1 MSDVSGRS
9 DPDPG
14 KLLRL
19 ATTAS
24 IATAAGLVVV
34 KLAGWLTTGS
44 VSILASMIDSLMDVG
59 ASFVNLLAVRYS
71 LAPPDDEHR
80 FGHGKAE
87 ALAGLGQAMFITG
100 SAVFLLLYA
109 LDRLREPVPL
119 DEIGIGVVIMVV
131 AIGATLALILVQRFV
146 IKRTQSTAI
155 RADSL
160 HYTADLM
167 TNAATI
173 GALVIS
179 AAGFPVVDAVFAIG
193 IAIYVLYSAGRI
205 AKDAVDLLMDR
216 ELPESERE
224 LLRQTVLATEGV
236 HGMHGLR
243 TWRSRM
249 RKVLQLHINLDPT
262 LSLHAA
268 HQIAVEVEERL
279 LAIEPEA
286 DVTIHQDPLGLD
298 EHSNPADAFRDE
310 TP

>member
-1 MSDVSGRS
+1 MSADSG
-9 DPDPG
+9 PDPG
-14 KLLRL
+14 KLLKL

-59 ASFVNLLAVRYS
+59 ASFVNFLAVRYS
-71 LAPPDDEHR
+71 LTPPDDEHR

-100 SAVFLLLYA
+100 SAVFLLVYA
-109 LDRLREPVPL
+109 FARLLEPVTL
-119 DEIGIGVVIMVV
+119 DQIGVGVLIMVV
-131 AIGATLALILVQRFV
+131 AIGATLGLILVQRFV

-167 TNAATI
+167 TNGATI
-173 GALVIS
+173 AALGIS
-179 AAGFPVVDAVFAIG
+179 AAGFPLVDPIFAIG
-193 IAIYVLYSAGRI
+193 IALHVLYSAGRI

-216 ELPESERE
+216 ELPASERDTIK
-224 LLRQTVLATEGV
+224 QAVLATEGV
-236 HGMHGLR
+236 LGMHGLR
-243 TWRSRM
+243 TWRSGL
-249 RKVLQLHINLDPT
+249 RKVIQVHISLDPS
-262 LSLHAA
+262 LSLQAA
-268 HQIAVEVEERL
+268 HQIAVEVEDQL

-298 EHSNPADAFRDE
+298 EHTNPADAFGE
-310 TP
+310 